1 MCYKECEIVISCRDG
16 RLTTDHV
23 HVPRMRELMKENASG
38 DLTVGHD
45 ECPSMTVGHEDEM

>member
-38 DLTVGHD
+38 DLTVGRG
-45 ECPSMTVGHEDEM
+45 CSSMTVGREDEM